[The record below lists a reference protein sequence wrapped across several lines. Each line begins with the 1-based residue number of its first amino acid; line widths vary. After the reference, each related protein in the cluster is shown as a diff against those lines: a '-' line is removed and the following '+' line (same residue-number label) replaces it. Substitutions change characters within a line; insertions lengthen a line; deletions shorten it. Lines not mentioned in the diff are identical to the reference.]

1 MLKAALN
8 TLTRLHSRTAQLK
21 RLGTPTTYS
30 PCRITPSNYFRFLRG
45 PEYSTIKG
53 VEFIL
58 PIDSISG
65 HFAQLLSFSATPDS
79 GTFKLKFGAYT
90 TDAIN
95 HNANAA
101 AIQVA
106 LRLLAPLSD
115 VLVTGSFSVGFTI
128 TFVGFNSSPAI
139 GEVTESTLLVI
150 AAPVV
155 PTWQR
160 TFTVWT
166 DLIKKG
172 DRILDG
178 SKLWTV
184 DEIIEMHDLGAAV
197 MGYRVRAD

>member
-58 PIDSISG
+58 PVDSMAG

-95 HNANAA
+95 YNANAA
-101 AIQVA
+101 AIQAA

-115 VLVTGSFSVGFTI
+115 VLVTGSFSAGFTI
-128 TFVGFNSSPAI
+128 TFIGFSTLPTT

-155 PTWQR
+155 PTWQN
-160 TFTVWT
+160 TYTDWT
-166 DLIKKG
+166 EAIKKG
-172 DRILDG
+172 DRIIDG

-184 DEIIEMHDLGAAV
+184 DEIIEMHDLGAV
-197 MGYRVRAD
+197 IMGYRCRCD